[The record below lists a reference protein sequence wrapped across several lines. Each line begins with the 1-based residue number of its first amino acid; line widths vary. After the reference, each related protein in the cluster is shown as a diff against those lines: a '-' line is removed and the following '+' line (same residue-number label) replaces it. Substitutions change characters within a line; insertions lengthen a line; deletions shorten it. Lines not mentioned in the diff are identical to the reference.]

1 MMSDNQKYSALYR
14 KTVEEH
20 LALAKL
26 FFKENFNSLMKLV
39 EESISSL
46 NQGGKILLFGNGGS
60 AADAQHIAAEFVNKL
75 DKRRKA
81 IPAIALTTD
90 TSIITSVA
98 NDSSF
103 HRIFSR
109 QIEALGK
116 KGDLAIGISTSG
128 RSKNVLN
135 GLKTAS
141 RKGLKTA
148 ALLGKDG
155 GNIKNLAS
163 VSLIVK
169 SSNTQRIQEIHII
182 IGHLLCSLVE
192 ERFML

>member
-1 MMSDNQKYSALYR
+1 
-14 KTVEEH
+14 
-20 LALAKL
+20 
-26 FFKENFNSLMKLV
+26 MKLV
-39 EESISSL
+39 EESVSSL
-46 NQGGKILLFGNGGS
+46 NRGGKILLFGNGGS

-103 HRIFSR
+103 HQIFSR

-116 KGDLAIGISTSG
+116 EGDLAIGISTSG

-135 GLKTAS
+135 GLKAAS
-141 RKGLKTA
+141 RKGIKTA

-155 GNIKNLAS
+155 GDIKNLAS
-163 VSLIVK
+163 LSLIVK
-169 SSNTQRIQEIHII
+169 SSNTQRIQEIHVI

-192 ERFML
+192 ERFVL